1 MVNNGFVHIHETAP
15 WLGGD
20 LHEMI
25 VSRPASTTTRSI
37 QRRSSSLGSSAVPG
51 PIAVRAHEMDTQEL
65 RRRLAAPP
73 NPVLLHSMA
82 RGTGK
87 SAFFPTYNKRVLS
100 INALRPSVKSRPR
113 SRWPVGM
120 RETPVAAQTDELH
133 AMIAALAGSQAL
145 LLDVLRRRGS
155 IVQDDIDYILA
166 VTEQGI
172 AKAVGTAGP
181 QAVVQMIR
189 LCLQQ
194 LSTSE

>member
-1 MVNNGFVHIHETAP
+1 M
-15 WLGGD
+15 
-20 LHEMI
+20 
-25 VSRPASTTTRSI
+25 
-37 QRRSSSLGSSAVPG
+37 
-51 PIAVRAHEMDTQEL
+51 
-65 RRRLAAPP
+65 
-73 NPVLLHSMA
+73 
-82 RGTGK
+82 K
-87 SAFFPTYNKRVLS
+87 
-100 INALRPSVKSRPR
+100 
-113 SRWPVGM
+113 
-120 RETPVAAQTDELH
+120 ETPVAAQTDELH

-155 IVQDDIDYILA
+155 IVQDDIDYILG